1 MQAHNN
7 PFDAHVKDIVRSKSG
22 LPEDGDGVLTAEPS
36 TTVYE
41 CIARMD
47 DHGVGSIVVM
57 DGDEIAGI
65 FTERDYM
72 NSIALKGRS
81 SETTAVEDVMTTD
94 VKTVRPD
101 KPLEEC
107 LQLMTELRFR
117 HLPVVNEDDALI
129 GLISIGD
136 CVKQI
141 VDTAHKETEQLRQYV
156 TGTYPA

>member
-1 MQAHNN
+1 MDDPKN
-7 PFDAHVKDIVRSKSG
+7 PFDTHVKDIVESKSG
-22 LPEDGDGVLTAEPS
+22 PPDDSTVLTAEPS

-47 DHGVGSIVVM
+47 DRGVGSIVVM

-65 FTERDYM
+65 FTERDYLG
-72 NSIALKGRS
+72 SIALEGRS
-81 SETTAVEDVMTTD
+81 SKTTPVEDVMTTD
-94 VKTVRPD
+94 VNTVQPK

-107 LQLMTELRFR
+107 LHLMTEFRFR
-117 HLPVVNEDDALI
+117 HLPVVDENESLL

-141 VDTAHKETEQLRQYV
+141 VDTAHKETDQLRQYV

>member
-1 MQAHNN
+1 MQAHKN
-7 PFDAHVKDIVRSKSG
+7 PFDAHVKDIVLSKSDR
-22 LPEDGDGVLTAEPS
+22 PDDGEVLTAEPS

-41 CIARMD
+41 CIALMD

-57 DGDEIAGI
+57 DDDELAGI

-72 NSIALKGRS
+72 SSIALEGRS
-81 SETTAVEDVMTTD
+81 SKTTAVEDVMTTD
-94 VKTVRPD
+94 VTTVQPD
-101 KPLEEC
+101 RPLEEC
-107 LQLMTELRFR
+107 LQLMTEFRFR
-117 HLPVVNEDDALI
+117 HLPVVDEDKSLL

-141 VDTAHKETEQLRQYV
+141 VDTAHKETDQLRQFV

>member
-1 MQAHNN
+1 MQVHNN

-22 LPEDGDGVLTAEPS
+22 LPADGAVLTTERS

-41 CIARMD
+41 CIARMED
-47 DHGVGSIVVM
+47 KGVGSIVVM
-57 DGDEIAGI
+57 DGDEIVGI

-72 NSIALKGRS
+72 TSIALKGRS
-81 SETTAVEDVMTTD
+81 SKTTPVEDVMTTN
-94 VKTVRPD
+94 VRTVQPE

-107 LQLMTELRFR
+107 LHLMTEFRFR
-117 HLPVVNEDDALI
+117 HLPVVDGDDCLI

-141 VDTAHKETEQLRQYV
+141 VDTAHKEKEQLRQYV

>member
-1 MQAHNN
+1 MDAHEN
-7 PFDAHVKDIVRSKSG
+7 PFDTHVKDIVQSKPG
-22 LPEDGDGVLTAEPS
+22 LNDGTVLTTERSA
-36 TTVYE
+36 TVYD
-41 CIARMD
+41 CIARMN

-57 DGDEIAGI
+57 DGDDIAGI

-81 SETTAVEDVMTTD
+81 SKTTAVEDVMTTD

-107 LQLMTELRFR
+107 LHLMTEFRFR
-117 HLPVVNEDDALI
+117 HLPVVNADESLI